1 MLCRTSRRSM
11 TKAGTTIT
19 MDKNGSMEIEGI
31 ATVFLF
37 SKDLQKSVDFYST
50 IFGVKPSAGWA
61 DMMSSFQIGDT
72 VFKIHTDK
80 NATWLPAGAKRG
92 VGMALHFK
100 VKSADEQW
108 ERLNK
113 LNFPLSEKPET
124 LHTGIRKFAMKD
136 PDGYEVEFV
145 ELPANPH

>member
-1 MLCRTSRRSM
+1 
-11 TKAGTTIT
+11 
-19 MDKNGSMEIEGI
+19 MDKNGKMEIEGI

-37 SKDLQKSVDFYST
+37 SKDLQKSVDFYTSLL
-50 IFGVKPSAGWA
+50 GAKPTAGWA

-72 VFKIHTDK
+72 RFLIHSDK
-80 NATWLPAGAKRG
+80 NATWLSPDAKRG
-92 VGMALHFK
+92 VGFALHFK

-113 LNFPLSEKPET
+113 LNFPLPEKPQT

-145 ELPANPH
+145 ELPANPLH